1 MAKQHKYERLKD
13 FRLGSVFRQLFGHA
27 AGTASGEA
35 HKRIR
40 SAFDPCYSTES
51 VAQAVDMMEQ
61 ECKQY
66 LIQMVQNKQV
76 LMYCFWRFI
85 TRRGITAFNICSWG
99 VPLDGVVF
107 TPMD

>member
-40 SAFDPCYSTES
+40 SAFDQCYSTES

-66 LIQMVQNKQV
+66 LNQMAQDKQV
-76 LMYCFWRFI
+76 LI
-85 TRRGITAFNICSWG
+85 
-99 VPLDGVVF
+99 
-107 TPMD
+107 

>member
-27 AGTASGEA
+27 AGTASGEV

-66 LIQMVQNKQV
+66 LNQMVQDKQV
-76 LMYCFWRFI
+76 LI
-85 TRRGITAFNICSWG
+85 
-99 VPLDGVVF
+99 
-107 TPMD
+107 

>member
-35 HKRIR
+35 HNKRIR

-61 ECKQY
+61 ECKHH
-66 LIQMVQNKQV
+66 LIHMVQDKQV
-76 LMYCFWRFI
+76 LI
-85 TRRGITAFNICSWG
+85 
-99 VPLDGVVF
+99 
-107 TPMD
+107 